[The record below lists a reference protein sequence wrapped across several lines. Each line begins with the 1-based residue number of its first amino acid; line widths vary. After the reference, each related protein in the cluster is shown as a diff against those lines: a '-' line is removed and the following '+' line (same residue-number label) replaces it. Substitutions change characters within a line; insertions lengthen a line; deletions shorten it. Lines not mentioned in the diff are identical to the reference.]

1 MKKEIYVSESAG
13 ETRIAILE
21 EDKLVEVYVEKHG
34 QHRMVSNIYKGKVE
48 NVLPGMQAAFVDIG
62 YDLNAFLPFS
72 EIHNDEY
79 IIEEIDNE
87 TSQRK
92 TRKNSDHRRN
102 KNNNPEI
109 NVDLHPGQEI
119 FVQVIKE
126 PFASKGPRVTTEIA
140 IPGRLLVLVP
150 NANYV
155 GISKKLWDKYERRRL
170 KKIVTRLREKDFGL
184 IIRTVAEGK
193 AEEQISKDYD
203 LLMTYWRKLM
213 RKAEKSTAPALI
225 YEDLE
230 TASSVIR
237 DLLTS
242 DVEKITIDSKRLY
255 KKLASYLDDVSPS
268 LANRLQLYKIKAPLF
283 ESMGLETEI
292 EKLLHQKV
300 WLKSGAYL
308 VIEKTEAMVVVDVNS
323 GRFVGKQL
331 HEQNSL
337 KINLEA
343 AREIARHLRLRDLSG
358 LIVID
363 FIDLREDENK
373 KKVYSELRK
382 ELKKDRAKVAVSP
395 ISEFGLLEMTRQRI
409 RLSLLDSMSEECP
422 TCHGAGRLISKD
434 KLVTRI
440 DHWLRRYKA
449 KRRNLRLLLLVHP
462 KIEEYLKTEKKRALR
477 GLMWQ
482 NFVHIRIKADA
493 TVPRDEFRF
502 ISISTGK
509 DITNELGLD
518 KKHAS
523 A

>member
-1 MKKEIYVSESAG
+1 
-13 ETRIAILE
+13 
-21 EDKLVEVYVEKHG
+21 
-34 QHRMVSNIYKGKVE
+34 
-48 NVLPGMQAAFVDIG
+48 
-62 YDLNAFLPFS
+62 
-72 EIHNDEY
+72 
-79 IIEEIDNE
+79 
-87 TSQRK
+87 
-92 TRKNSDHRRN
+92 
-102 KNNNPEI
+102 
-109 NVDLHPGQEI
+109 
-119 FVQVIKE
+119 
-126 PFASKGPRVTTEIA
+126 
-140 IPGRLLVLVP
+140 
-150 NANYV
+150 
-155 GISKKLWDKYERRRL
+155 
-170 KKIVTRLREKDFGL
+170 
-184 IIRTVAEGK
+184 
-193 AEEQISKDYD
+193 
-203 LLMTYWRKLM
+203 MTYWRKLM
-213 RKAEKSTAPALI
+213 RKAEKSAAPALI

-268 LANRLQLYKIKAPLF
+268 LAVRLQLYKIKAPLF

-422 TCHGAGRLISKD
+422 ICHGAGRLISKD

-462 KIEEYLKTEKKRALR
+462 KIEEYLRTEKKRALR

-502 ISISTGK
+502 LSISNGK
-509 DITNELGLD
+509 DITNELVLD